1 LFAKFAAAVAKGRY
15 GHQRT
20 NTQARM
26 LHSDE
31 ASVSQEVWYG
41 LVGLM
46 SKMLE
51 AKDVFGY
58 VGE

>member
-1 LFAKFAAAVAKGRY
+1 
-15 GHQRT
+15 
-20 NTQARM
+20 M